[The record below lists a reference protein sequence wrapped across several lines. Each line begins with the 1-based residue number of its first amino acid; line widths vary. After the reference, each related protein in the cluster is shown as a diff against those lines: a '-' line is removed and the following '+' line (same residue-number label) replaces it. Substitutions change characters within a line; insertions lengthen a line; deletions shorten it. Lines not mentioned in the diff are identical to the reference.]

1 MKSELTKQIEKA
13 LSTYNPA
20 ELGGFEINYRRRQ
33 YLEYEVPVVHS
44 HIEGGLVDA
53 VWLSEGFR
61 NPSTCMIC
69 GAAKRIAQVEH
80 LTRGVSC
87 ALTESEL
94 RSIGPGTFF
103 PCLYEKKCFWKREHR
118 TKEEAVAVMCF
129 EIKISKSD
137 FKSPN
142 GHNFV
147 GNINCYVMPYQL
159 FKQLKDEIPEGIGV
173 ITFHQSDDGRTSLR
187 RQVQPTWKD
196 LPDNELYL
204 SMLHTILNKKDK
216 LINKLNRKHRE
227 QLSVAISNG
236 AKAIRD
242 VIKSDRAKVTKPDCY
257 EPLFGHCG
265 ASYTCSEGAN
275 CIFSSRYCDRYIN
288 ALEEGVYHNGTDD
301 LLL

>member
-1 MKSELTKQIEKA
+1 MKTELTKNIERA
-13 LSTYNPA
+13 LLRYNPS

-69 GAAKRIAQVEH
+69 GAARFLGHADHIVKKTA
-80 LTRGVSC
+80 C
-87 ALTESEL
+87 ALTEDEL
-94 RSIGPGTFF
+94 RSIGPDTFF
-103 PCLYEKKCFWKREHR
+103 PCTYDGHCFWKRPHKE
-118 TKEEAVAVMCF
+118 KEEAIAVICF
-129 EIKISKSD
+129 EIKISKAD
-137 FKSPN
+137 FKSIN

-147 GNINCYVMPYQL
+147 GNLNFYIMPYEL

-173 ITFHQSDDGRTSLR
+173 ITYHESKEGQGSLR
-187 RQVQPTWKD
+187 RQVQSTWRD
-196 LPDNELYL
+196 LPDDKLYL

-216 LINKLNRKHRE
+216 LITKLNQKHRE
-227 QLSVAISNG
+227 QLSIAINNG
-236 AKAIRD
+236 AKAVRD
-242 VIKSDRAKVTKPDCY
+242 VIKSDRAKITKPDCY

-265 ASYTCSEGAN
+265 GSYTCSEGAN
-275 CIFSSRYCDRYIN
+275 CIFSSRYCDRYID
-288 ALEEGVYHNGTDD
+288 ALQEGVYDNASNN